1 MKPYRKRRPQR
12 QAPAQQV
19 TRAACAPPA
28 AVQKIPVHRYSH
40 PIRTQTAVH
49 ANSTDEL
56 LAGVLETLSHHS
68 DLLEE
73 MLRRTGVDGSDTK

>member
-1 MKPYRKRRPQR
+1 MKPYHKRRMPR
-12 QAPAQQV
+12 QEAQQAV
-19 TRAACAPPA
+19 RTASVPA
-28 AVQKIPVHRYSH
+28 AAAQKVPVHRYSH
-40 PIRTQTAVH
+40 PIRTKAAVY

-73 MLRRTGVDGSDTK
+73 LLRRTGGDSSDTK